1 MIIRLLNRNDVD
13 EHNKVSSSSFIWQV
27 AETDDDLPDA
37 MVLGA
42 FKDDNKTLMSNFEC
56 IPFSTYFEKSA
67 LNCLG
72 IGGVATKPE
81 YRRGGLVR
89 SLFDE
94 AFKMSPEY
102 GWDYSLL
109 SPFSTTY
116 YRKFGYEPI
125 LWHINAKAETTV
137 MSNIERCFD
146 VELVTP
152 DNVSKLI
159 TLYNDIAKSTNL
171 LVVRRESKDFFHK
184 PYTECEYTYM
194 YKKDGAERGFISYKI
209 DRPTSRIVVNELY
222 FYDKEALLG
231 LLGFLR
237 VYEGNLKYI
246 EFAKLSANSPV
257 IDAFKEPRA
266 FTITLSYGNSGRIL
280 NMENVLKAKKYPKQY
295 GKFSFLSIDD
305 VPACKGVFTVEYEN
319 GECVV
324 ERSDN
329 KDYDFSVN
337 APAAARLFLAGE
349 GLSEQLLSYVDGFN
363 KKGQTDDFIRA
374 FPRAA
379 TDFNKGF

>member
-1 MIIRLLNRNDVD
+1 MIIRLLDENDVK
-13 EHNKVSSSSFIWQV
+13 EHNEVSSSSFIWQV
-27 AETDDDLPDA
+27 GEADNKLPDA

-42 FKDDNKTLMSNFEC
+42 FNDDNKTLMSNFEC
-56 IPFSTYFEKSA
+56 VPFSTYFDDGTLS
-67 LNCLG
+67 CLG

-94 AFKMSPEY
+94 AFKMSKEY

-125 LWHINAKAETTV
+125 LWHINAKAETKV
-137 MSNIERCFD
+137 MSNIERYFD

-152 DNVSKLI
+152 DNVSRLI
-159 TLYNDIAKSTNL
+159 KLYNDIAKSTNL
-171 LVVRRESKDFFHK
+171 LVVREDSKDFFHK
-184 PYTECEYTYM
+184 PYTDCEYTYM

-246 EFAKLSANSPV
+246 EFTKLTANTPV

-266 FTITLSYGNSGRIL
+266 FTITLSPGNSGRIL
-280 NMENVLKAKKYPKQY
+280 NMENVLKAKRYPKQY

-305 VPACKGVFTVEYEN
+305 VPYSSGVFTVEYEN
-319 GECVV
+319 GSCLVSRA
-324 ERSDN
+324 RSGE
-329 KDYDFSVN
+329 YDFSVT

-349 GLSEQLLSYVDGFN
+349 GLNEQTLCYVDGFD
-363 KKGQTDDFIRA
+363 KKGKMHDFIRA
-374 FPRAA
+374 FPRVG

>member
-1 MIIRLLNRNDVD
+1 MIIRLLNENDVN
-13 EHNKVSSSSFIWQV
+13 EHNEVSSSSFIWQV
-27 AETDDDLPDA
+27 GETDEKLPDA

-56 IPFSTYFEKSA
+56 IPFDTYFENSTLK
-67 LNCLG
+67 CLG

-94 AFKMSPEY
+94 AFKMSEEY

-109 SPFSTTY
+109 APFSTTY
-116 YRKFGYEPI
+116 YRKFGYEP
-125 LWHINAKAETTV
+125 LFWHINAKAETTV

-152 DNVSKLI
+152 ENVSKLI
-159 TLYNDIAKSTNL
+159 KLYNDIAKSTNF
-171 LVVRRESKDFFHK
+171 LVVRDESKDFFHR
-184 PYTECEYTYM
+184 PFTACEYTYM
-194 YKKDGAERGFISYKI
+194 YKKDGAERGFVSYQI

-246 EFAKLSANSPV
+246 EFTKISADSPV
-257 IDAFKEPRA
+257 IDVFGEPRA
-266 FTITLSYGNSGRIL
+266 FTIKVFPGNSGRIL
-280 NMENVLKAKKYPKQY
+280 NIEKVLKAKRYPKQY
-295 GKFSFLSIDD
+295 GKFSFLSTDD
-305 VPACKGVFTVEYEN
+305 VPMCKGVFTVEYEN
-319 GECVV
+319 GECNI
-324 ERSDN
+324 ERSDS
-329 KDYDFSVN
+329 KDFDFSLN
-337 APAAARLFLAGE
+337 APAAARLLLAGE

-363 KKGQTDDFIRA
+363 KKGEIEDFIRA